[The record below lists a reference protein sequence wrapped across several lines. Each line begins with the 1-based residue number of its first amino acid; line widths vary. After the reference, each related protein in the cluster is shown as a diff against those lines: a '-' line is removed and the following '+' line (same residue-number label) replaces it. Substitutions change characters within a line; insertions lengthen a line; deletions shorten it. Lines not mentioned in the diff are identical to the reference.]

1 MSTPLPVQV
10 TPREPPRVA
19 KEMLDSSAF
28 LLARLG
34 TFVKE
39 WGQDEFKDSGFHLF
53 DYGVLAL
60 LGEST
65 RETQATIADALKL
78 DRGQL
83 VGILD
88 SLEEHG
94 LIERQRDPNDR
105 RRHLVSLTPAGH
117 DQLLKLRAIVQ
128 RIESELL
135 LPLDDAH
142 RRTFHAALA
151 QLAAYH
157 DPSCG

>member
-1 MSTPLPVQV
+1 V
-10 TPREPPRVA
+10 TPREPARIPQ
-19 KEMLDSSAF
+19 EMLDNSAF

-39 WGQDEFKDSGFHLF
+39 RGQDEFRANGCQLF

-88 SLEEHG
+88 RLENDG
-94 LIERQRDPNDR
+94 LVQRHRDPNDR
-105 RRHLVSLTPAGH
+105 RRHLVSLTPAG
-117 DQLLKLRAIVQ
+117 DRQLLKLRAIVQ

-135 LPLDDAH
+135 LPLDDA
-142 RRTFHAALA
+142 TQQALHTA
-151 QLAAYH
+151 LTQLAAYH
-157 DPSCG
+157 DPACG